1 MVAAAAAAAAAV
13 FITICHG
20 VATPT
25 HAAQPPSMPTF
36 GSASAY
42 VDPTKPLQNLTVA
55 AIESGQATAT
65 GTPLA
70 VQQAFLKNVLGNAT
84 TPGHQTVSS
93 DFLALPWI

>member
-1 MVAAAAAAAAAV
+1 
-13 FITICHG
+13 
-20 VATPT
+20 
-25 HAAQPPSMPTF
+25 MPTF

-70 VQQAFLKNVLGNAT
+70 VQQAFLKNVVGNAT
-84 TPGHQTVSS
+84 TPGHQTVSL
-93 DFLALPWI
+93 DPELGIAFYMEVPHL